1 MGILT
6 RNALVAVTAVLAVML
21 GPHMFLMLALT
32 VTLSAV
38 VVLAWRID
46 LLTMATGWG
55 IVPCRRAAA

>member
-1 MGILT
+1 MIPWIVVTVVALT
-6 RNALVAVTAVLAVML
+6 AITL

-46 LLTMATGWG
+46 VMTMATGWG
-55 IVPCRRAAA
+55 IVPCRRAATGW